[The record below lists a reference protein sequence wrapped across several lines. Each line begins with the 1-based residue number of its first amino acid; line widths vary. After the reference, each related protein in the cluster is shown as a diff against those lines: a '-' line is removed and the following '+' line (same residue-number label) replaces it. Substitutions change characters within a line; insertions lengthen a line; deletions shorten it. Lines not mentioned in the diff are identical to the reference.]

1 VVVVGVW
8 RERAAERQTPIRA
21 NRGLGLI
28 IVVCGH
34 RDDSERATEASEQRR
49 VVMPEFLD
57 SAARQYQWLGGA
69 CSAASRGSR
78 GRRGLALP
86 GLLLLAAALLATPAD
101 ADGGR
106 DRSNIG
112 RAIKKVQERP
122 RYAHADWGL
131 MVADLRT
138 GRTILQQE
146 PETLFRIASASK
158 LFAMAGAFVQFGSDH
173 RFETPI
179 LRDGEVDSSGVLD
192 GDLILVASGDLT
204 MGGRRNPDGTI
215 AYTDFD
221 HNDANAVGGAIL
233 TKPDPLAGL
242 DDLAE
247 QVAAA
252 GITTV
257 QGDVVIDD
265 RLFETT
271 PHREYILTPIIIND
285 NLIDL
290 TIEPQS
296 AGALAPVAW
305 RPKSAAFEVVSEVTT
320 VEAGG
325 PTDIEISADSSGG
338 LTTILVSGTVA
349 ADADDNPFGLQ
360 EVRTYQVEDPAS
372 FARTLL
378 IEALQRAGVSV
389 AASALG
395 ENPRGRLP
403 ASDAIGALPQVAV
416 LTSDPYS
423 QQAKLILKVSHNL
436 GADTASMLLASA
448 NGERSRLEGMAILGG
463 IIEML
468 GIDGR
473 RYAAFDASG
482 LATYATPKALVQLLR
497 AMALQSDAEAYLD
510 ALPIMGVDGSLAF
523 VQQDSPAAGHV
534 FAKTGTGAQLDAAHD
549 KVFLTEKALA
559 GYIDSKRGQRL
570 VFAIMVEGVPL
581 DSVLASIEVN
591 DDLGEIAAIAW
602 SGRR

>member
-1 VVVVGVW
+1 MSRLG
-8 RERAAERQTPIRA
+8 A
-21 NRGLGLI
+21 GLG
-28 IVVCGH
+28 
-34 RDDSERATEASEQRR
+34 RARAPVAGDNGCRLS
-49 VVMPEFLD
+49 MP
-57 SAARQYQWLGGA
+57 GA
-69 CSAASRGSR
+69 
-78 GRRGLALP
+78 
-86 GLLLLAAALLATPAD
+86 LLLGCALLAMPAS
-101 ADGGR
+101 ADGLR

-112 RAIKKVQERP
+112 PAIKKVQDQP

-146 PETLFRIASASK
+146 PETLFRIGSTSK
-158 LFAMAGAFVQFGSDH
+158 LFAIAGAFAQLGPNY

-179 LRDGEVDSSGVLD
+179 VRHGEVDSAGALD

-204 MGGRRNPDGTI
+204 MGGRRNPDGSI

-233 TKPDPLAGL
+233 TEPDPLAGL
-242 DDLAE
+242 DDLAR

-252 GITTV
+252 GITAV
-257 QGDVVIDD
+257 HGDVVVDD

-290 TIEPQS
+290 SIEPQS
-296 AGALAPVAW
+296 PGALAPVAW
-305 RPKSAAFEVVSEVTT
+305 RPQSAAFEVVSEVTT
-320 VEAGG
+320 VEDGG
-325 PTDIEISADSSGG
+325 TTDIEVSADTSGG
-338 LTTILVSGTVA
+338 LTTILVSGAVA

-360 EVRTYQVEDPAS
+360 QVRTYQVEDPAS

-378 IEALQRAGVSV
+378 IEALERAGVSV

-395 ENPRGRLP
+395 KNPGGRLP

-416 LTSDPYS
+416 LTSAPYS

-436 GADTASMLLASA
+436 GADTVSMLLASA
-448 NGERSRLEGMAILGG
+448 NGERSREAGMAILGD
-463 IIEML
+463 IIDAL
-468 GIDGR
+468 GIDGS

-497 AMALQSDAEAYLD
+497 VVAMQSDAEAFAD
-510 ALPIMGVDGSLAF
+510 ALPIMGVDGTLAF

-534 FAKTGTGAQLDAAHD
+534 FAKTGTGAVLDAAHD
-549 KVFLTEKALA
+549 KIFLTEKALA